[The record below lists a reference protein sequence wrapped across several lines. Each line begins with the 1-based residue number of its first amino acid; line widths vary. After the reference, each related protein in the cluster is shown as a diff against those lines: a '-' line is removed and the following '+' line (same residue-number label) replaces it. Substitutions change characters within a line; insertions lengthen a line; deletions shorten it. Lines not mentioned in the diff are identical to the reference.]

1 MSPAREQKKCC
12 LRTACR
18 YRWCVMGLWD
28 WIVVAVV
35 GGGTVALVLAA
46 LGGRAGGYDLL
57 PGKGRPP
64 VDEAELLDREGGSE
78 SQAPRKARRRQA
90 LRTRSGEMSLRVVP
104 LSAGARNRY
113 LRQWRH
119 LRAEFVEEPNRT
131 TERTDETVQDLL
143 FDRGFPIE
151 ELEDPDLLIA
161 PEHQVVVENY
171 RIAHRLA
178 AGARRANTEQL
189 RLAML
194 HFRVVL
200 EELLEDPP
208 FDLAA
213 PKRKVRRKRKSAFPE
228 PDVDRYRINVTD
240 QGPEPPDGP
249 TDDRAAS

>member
-1 MSPAREQKKCC
+1 
-12 LRTACR
+12 
-18 YRWCVMGLWD
+18 MGLWD

-46 LGGRAGGYDLL
+46 LGRRAGGHYL
-57 PGKGRPP
+57 PRGKGRPL
-64 VDEAELLDREGGSE
+64 VDDADGVDGEDESE
-78 SQAPRKARRRQA
+78 SPSPRRARRRQVS
-90 LRTRSGEMSLRVVP
+90 RTRSGEMSLRVVP
-104 LSAGARNRY
+104 LSASARNRY

-131 TERTDETVQDLL
+131 TERTDEVVQDLM
-143 FDRGFPIE
+143 FDRGFPVE
-151 ELEDPDLLIA
+151 ALEDPDLLIA
-161 PEHQVVVENY
+161 PDHQVVVENY

-178 AGARRANTEQL
+178 AGAPRANTEQL

-213 PKRKVRRKRKSAFPE
+213 PKRKIRRKRKSALPQ

-240 QGPEPPDGP
+240 QGPEPPEAP
-249 TDDRAAS
+249 TGGRAAS